1 MFQKYDTAMA
11 DSANLSPTSETSSS
25 MGSIYKSKKA
35 LSHFRALKE
44 TNTTLSE
51 SMSSSMMGRSSA
63 AERGEGAGHSF
74 GSSTSSTGRSYLPVV
89 PSPLHTENTNV
100 TTTSSKPMHIPST
113 HGAQSRS
120 TGGEREHNASSAV
133 YGTPSSNTSRH
144 QWTPEDD
151 QRYPAFSTYPQDR
164 HHDEMRRLCTVE
176 QHHPHDGNHS
186 KQHCNNHPPP
196 PTPSSPKRPESV
208 TSIATGGHRTSIV
221 DDDDSLVFKM
231 SELSGDGQQQQQ
243 QQMQQPRP
251 LLEDETFG
259 PLTEAATR
267 DYARRLGINT
277 DLVGS
282 HPVNSSSTSI
292 PPQSPMAT
300 VVEEE
305 EKSTTATSSS
315 SASSSS
321 NIKHHQQQQ
330 HHHHHHHHI
339 F

>member
-25 MGSIYKSKKA
+25 LGSIYKSKKA

-100 TTTSSKPMHIPST
+100 TTTTSKPMHIPSS
-113 HGAQSRS
+113 HGTQRRS
-120 TGGEREHNASSAV
+120 TGRGEREGGREVVSSAV

-144 QWTPEDD
+144 QSTPEDD

-176 QHHPHDGNHS
+176 QHPRHDSYNS
-186 KQHCNNHPPP
+186 KQQHCNDPPP

-208 TSIATGGHRTSIV
+208 TSITTGGHRTSIV

-231 SELSGDGQQQQQ
+231 SELSADQQQQI
-243 QQMQQPRP
+243 QPRP

-330 HHHHHHHHI
+330 QHHHHHHHHI

>member
-1 MFQKYDTAMA
+1 MFQKYDTMG
-11 DSANLSPTSETSSS
+11 DSVNLSPTSDTSSS

-51 SMSSSMMGRSSA
+51 SLSSSMMGRSSA
-63 AERGEGAGHSF
+63 AERGENAGHSF

-100 TTTSSKPMHIPST
+100 STTTTSKPMHIPS
-113 HGAQSRS
+113 HGIQSRPTS
-120 TGGEREHNASSAV
+120 GERRGSDMANSAV
-133 YGTPSSNTSRH
+133 YGEPASNTSRH
-144 QWTPEDD
+144 HQSTTPEED

-164 HHDEMRRLCTVE
+164 HHEEMRRLCTVE
-176 QHHPHDGNHS
+176 QHDDDNS
-186 KQHCNNHPPP
+186 RQSNDPPP
-196 PTPSSPKRPESV
+196 PSSPKRPESV
-208 TSIATGGHRTSIV
+208 NSMATGGHRTSIV

-231 SELSGDGQQQQQ
+231 SELSGEGQQQQLQ
-243 QQMQQPRP
+243 LQRP

-277 DLVGS
+277 DLVGL
-282 HPVNSSSTSI
+282 HPVSSSTSL

-321 NIKHHQQQQ
+321 NMKQHQQQ
-330 HHHHHHHHI
+330 HHHHHI

>member
-1 MFQKYDTAMA
+1 MFQKYDTMG
-11 DSANLSPTSETSSS
+11 DSANLSPTSDTSSS

-51 SMSSSMMGRSSA
+51 SLSSSMMGRSSA
-63 AERGEGAGHSF
+63 AERGENAGHSF

-100 TTTSSKPMHIPST
+100 PTTTTSKPMHIPS
-113 HGAQSRS
+113 HGIQSRS
-120 TGGEREHNASSAV
+120 TSGERRGSDIANSAV
-133 YGTPSSNTSRH
+133 YGEPASNTSRH
-144 QWTPEDD
+144 QHHQSTTPEED

-164 HHDEMRRLCTVE
+164 HHEEMRRLCTVE
-176 QHHPHDGNHS
+176 QHDDDNS
-186 KQHCNNHPPP
+186 RQSNDPPP
-196 PTPSSPKRPESV
+196 PSSPKRPESV
-208 TSIATGGHRTSIV
+208 NSMATGGHHTSIV

-231 SELSGDGQQQQQ
+231 SELSGEGQQQQLQ
-243 QQMQQPRP
+243 LQRP

-277 DLVGS
+277 DLVGL
-282 HPVNSSSTSI
+282 HPVSSSTSL

-321 NIKHHQQQQ
+321 NMKQHQQQ
-330 HHHHHHHHI
+330 HHHHHI